1 MVQAKPSPSKTTSPP
16 DQKIFLMV
24 QYYTSQQKYRDGQ
37 RSIYTEDR
45 ERISERELPAIQC
58 YHRTESQITRFF
70 TYISDN
76 DVLLIH
82 NHDFVFFLDEMF
94 PGTDKNTSYFKKIA
108 THVPVSVRKCPLE
121 NLVAVAFYFKAN
133 SSFRLRKKKSK
144 GPERGCLDS
153 FFIFPSCPLSVP
165 CFLTM
170 PSPRCCHLH
179 IQPLYSILSI
189 QPREPNGQVSSSFS
203 L

>member
-94 PGTDKNTSYFKKIA
+94 PGTDKNTSYFKKNCN
-108 THVPVSVRKCPLE
+108 TCSCFCEKMPFGKLSC
-121 NLVAVAFYFKAN
+121 
-133 SSFRLRKKKSK
+133 SSFLFQSQQQLQTEKKK
-144 GPERGCLDS
+144 E
-153 FFIFPSCPLSVP
+153 
-165 CFLTM
+165 
-170 PSPRCCHLH
+170 
-179 IQPLYSILSI
+179 
-189 QPREPNGQVSSSFS
+189 
-203 L
+203 